1 MKGNTLASLALTM
14 LLATLLGC
22 GGGGSD
28 APSSTAPLTDPSTTE
43 MPYGVKSMSVPY
55 DGLTI
60 DADYVYDENG
70 QVVAVSVTNAADYD
84 GDGRDEY
91 VQTADYTID
100 PSITPIDP
108 PELNDPSAHADM
120 SPFSA
125 LILGAEVADA
135 GPVGLGTTLG
145 GMPGAVTRAELQ
157 RYSYE
162 GRRLI
167 KGSVADDMITVE
179 SIVVTYTYDA
189 GGRLTAIDNT
199 REYSDTLYSYRFTF
213 TYDEQ
218 GRMTRQKEVYQEDEY
233 RDGWIDAQSISEFT
247 YAHDASG
254 NKVSKVEDLYN
265 DSYLRTTTYTY
276 DTSGLLTGEDYKRVR
291 RDDETVA
298 DHDAIAY
305 AYDTDGRMIEK
316 VVTDY
321 TNDGDVETPSSLTT
335 IDYSYDDSGRL
346 VEKVREYD
354 GDADPSTQNA
364 IYTDT
369 YAYGQHG
376 LTIYEYG
383 YENVSGGGYT
393 YTYAMSYNT
402 AGQLTE
408 IQRACGSDNDGVAD
422 HFHTYAY
429 AYDADGRLVSQSY
442 AYQPAVDGEPDAA
455 TDSYLYAFSYDA
467 DGRLVGYSYEDYDN
481 GTDMDE
487 QMVASLAYDAAGT
500 GASGTVEGFS
510 LDDATGTLAS
520 DGPAQTVSFTFAAEA
535 PTATMA
541 ATVQQFPYS
550 SNQMEEPFEAFSLTV
565 DIPALYGLYSGW
577 QMMSGPR

>member
-84 GDGRDEY
+84 GDGRDDY
-91 VQTADYTID
+91 VQTADITID

-108 PELNDPSAHADM
+108 PEFDDTSADADM
-120 SPFSA
+120 SSFLAVA
-125 LILGAEVADA
+125 LRGDTFGPGPA
-135 GPVGLGTTLG
+135 GLSTTLNQI
-145 GMPGAVTRAELQ
+145 PGAVTHVESQ
-157 RYSYE
+157 RYSYA
-162 GRRLI
+162 GRLI
-167 KGSVADDMITVE
+167 LGSVADDMITE
-179 SIVVTYTYDA
+179 QSIVVTNTYDA
-189 GGRLTAIDNT
+189 GGRLIAMDNT
-199 REYSDTLYSYRFTF
+199 WEDSDVLYTYRYTF

-218 GRMTRQKEVYQEDEY
+218 GRMTRQKRVDQRDDYK
-233 RDGWIDAQSISEFT
+233 DGWIDAQSISEIT

-254 NKVSKVEDLYN
+254 KKVSKVEDIYN

-276 DTSGLLTGEDYKRVR
+276 DASGLLTGEDYKRVE
-291 RDDETVA
+291 RDGETVA
-298 DHDAIAY
+298 DHNTIAY

-316 VVTDY
+316 VVTHY

-376 LTIYEYG
+376 LTTYEYG
-383 YENVSGGGYT
+383 YEDVYGNGST
-393 YTYAMSYNT
+393 YTYEMSYNT

-455 TDSYLYAFSYDA
+455 TDRYIYAFSYDA

-510 LDDATGTLAS
+510 LDDATGTLTS

-535 PTATMA
+535 PTAAMA
-541 ATVQQFPYS
+541 ITVQEFPYS
-550 SNQMEEPFEAFSLTV
+550 SSQLESFEAFSLTV

-577 QMMSGPR
+577 QMMSADN